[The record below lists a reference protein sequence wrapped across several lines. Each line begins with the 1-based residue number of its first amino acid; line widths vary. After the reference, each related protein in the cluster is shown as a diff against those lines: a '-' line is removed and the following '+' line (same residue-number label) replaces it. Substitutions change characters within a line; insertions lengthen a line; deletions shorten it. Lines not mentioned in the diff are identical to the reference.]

1 MVNKFIRNFVAKQI
15 AGRSDDGIM
24 ITLKDPQR
32 VTFAENILADLLMR
46 NGIDPTAIT
55 SEAQLKTILN
65 QIKSL
70 ETQAIRNTD
79 VSGIR
84 GTRQAEVFNIEGQPL
99 DPNKPIIGGT
109 QTGKELSKELSD
121 RLAVTNTQ
129 RMKQKI
135 SDKKI
140 DDDDFDLE
148 KGLNDLDEF
157 NVTKDAAKA
166 KQLIDDQ
173 PPPGSRGGAD
183 DIAAPVQSSEESL
196 KNMIEA
202 ENKKNIT
209 AMKKRKMLDEAIQDA
224 SPGFSNDTKYDAEL
238 VAENLAERMGLVYD
252 DLPTKQR
259 LDLYDQAYTGLSKQR
274 FKGMKKPDDDP
285 EEFQKGGIA
294 RIGLASGTIP
304 GGYDKN
310 AYKYIREIDMDIAK
324 AFKKYKA
331 GGGKLDFDTYS
342 SEAKRAMF
350 DRDIPTFKADGGRI
364 GLKEGLTP
372 EQQGPMGPVFTTS
385 DPKEAAKEVVKR
397 LIKIEDADIPVSDKL
412 RISLQGLD
420 KATVQ
425 GVIKI
430 LGGELFFGA
439 GKQGS
444 DKGIGINFYKSF
456 QKGGIARIGLKD
468 GPKMS
473 RRTFL
478 KFLSGAVALPII
490 GKFFKPVKGVGKVA
504 KVPMIKTGDAVG
516 KPEWFDSLVNK
527 VILEGDDVSKKFATK
542 DREIVHRKKIDEDSE
557 VIVTQDL
564 EDGTVRVDY
573 DSPENMGQD
582 RVMLQYKPGMADET
596 TGGKKPRDRF
606 DATEAEPRF
615 VGGPEDADIE
625 FDSESGGPG
634 LKFLESDVSKLKQ
647 YATGKGPTMKEF
659 IKSKKRK
666 DYVAK
671 INDDSYEAAQ
681 HISGKYGDGPEPDFP
696 DDYDGY
702 RSGGI
707 AGMLGE

>member
-65 QIKSL
+65 QIRSL
-70 ETQAIRNTD
+70 ETQAIKNTD

-84 GTRQAEVFNIEGQPL
+84 GTKQAEVFNIEGQPL

-121 RLAVTNTQ
+121 RLADTNTQ
-129 RMKQKI
+129 RIKQKI
-135 SDKKI
+135 ADKKI

-209 AMKKRKMLDEAIQDA
+209 AMKKRKMLDDAIEDA
-224 SPGFSNDTKYDAEL
+224 SPGFANDIKYDAEL

-274 FKGMKKPDDDP
+274 FKGMKKPDDP

-294 RIGLASGTIP
+294 RIGL
-304 GGYDKN
+304 
-310 AYKYIREIDMDIAK
+310 
-324 AFKKYKA
+324 
-331 GGGKLDFDTYS
+331 
-342 SEAKRAMF
+342 
-350 DRDIPTFKADGGRI
+350 
-364 GLKEGLTP
+364 KEGLTP
-372 EQQGPMGPVFTTS
+372 EQKSMGPVFTTN
-385 DPKEAAKEVVKR
+385 DPKEAAKEVIKR
-397 LIKIEDADIPVSDKL
+397 LIKIEGADIPVSDKL

-425 GVIKI
+425 GVMKI
-430 LGGELFFGA
+430 LGGELSFGA

-444 DKGIGINFYKSF
+444 DKGIGLNFSKSF
-456 QKGGIARIGLKD
+456 EKGGIARIGFKD

-516 KPEWFDSLVNK
+516 KPEWFDQLVNK
-527 VILEGDDVSKKFATK
+527 VILEGDDVTKKFATK

-634 LKFLESDVSKLKQ
+634 LMFLESDVSKLKQ
-647 YATGKGPTMKEF
+647 FATGKGPTMKEF
-659 IKSKKRK
+659 IESKKRK

-671 INDDSYEAAQ
+671 INEDSYEAAQ
-681 HISGKYGDGPEPDFP
+681 HLSGKYGDGPDKDYYDDFA
-696 DDYDGY
+696 
-702 RSGGI
+702 RGGI